1 MPVNGQGE
9 DMLDPALLIRRAGG
23 IARGRMLQMHGISRK
38 ALAAHAVAGSI
49 QRVRPGVFASND
61 TNSQVV
67 RAAEHGG
74 TLTCEAALKLHG
86 IWTISEEPELHVW
99 LGANGR
105 RHPHPDCDCVT
116 HFFGGPTRFGVAS
129 LETALVHVFF
139 CAGEEAFFAAFESAW
154 RRRRLSKAARLHI
167 RAAIP
172 ESARWL
178 VDFARSDADSGL
190 ESLLRLRLH
199 LLGVE
204 LRRQVDID
212 GVGRVDFVAGGRLII
227 EVDGKENHDGPA
239 KRHKDLVRDAAAS
252 ALGYESLRFD
262 YAQIIHDWERVQP
275 AILAALRRAHA
286 HA

>member
-1 MPVNGQGE
+1 
-9 DMLDPALLIRRAGG
+9 
-23 IARGRMLQMHGISRK
+23 MLQKKGISRK
-38 ALAAHAVAGSI
+38 ALAAHAAVGAI
-49 QRVRPGVFASND
+49 RRVRPGVFASND
-61 TNSQVV
+61 TNPQVV

-74 TLTCEAALKLHG
+74 MLTCEAALKLHG
-86 IWTISEEPELHVW
+86 IWTLSEEPTLHVW

-105 RHPHPDCDCVT
+105 RHPHPRCDCVT

-129 LETALVHVFF
+129 VETALVHVFG
-139 CAGEEAFFAAFESAW
+139 CSGEEAFFAAFESAW
-154 RRRRLSKAARLHI
+154 RKRRLSSTVRLRI
-167 RAAIP
+167 RAALP

-199 LLGVE
+199 LLGIE
-204 LRRQVDID
+204 LRRQVDIT
-212 GVGRVDFVAGGRLII
+212 GVGLVDFVAGGRLII

-262 YAQIIHDWERVQP
+262 YAQIIYDWESVQP
-275 AILAALRRAHA
+275 AILAALQRAYA
-286 HA
+286 RS